1 MFRQCTRL
9 PDRLFQPRRDKLA
22 GLSRKAKRRKMAM
35 EEDREAGTEK
45 AVSAAIRSAKKASR
59 PSKIGHVAKP
69 SAPSKARGGKP
80 GAQSARSGKKGA
92 FDTDFGSRAKNQEGV
107 RAVKGSKPNLNKK
120 MKGKGGKRK

>member
-1 MFRQCTRL
+1 
-9 PDRLFQPRRDKLA
+9 
-22 GLSRKAKRRKMAM
+22 MAM

-45 AVSAAIRSAKKASR
+45 AVSAAIRSAKKAAK

-69 SAPSKARGGKP
+69 STPKARGGKP
-80 GAQSARSGKKGA
+80 GALSARSGKKGA

>member
-1 MFRQCTRL
+1 
-9 PDRLFQPRRDKLA
+9 
-22 GLSRKAKRRKMAM
+22 MAM

-45 AVSAAIRSAKKASR
+45 AVSAAIRSAKKAAK

-69 SAPSKARGGKP
+69 STPSKARGGKP
-80 GAQSARSGKKGA
+80 GALSARSGKKGA